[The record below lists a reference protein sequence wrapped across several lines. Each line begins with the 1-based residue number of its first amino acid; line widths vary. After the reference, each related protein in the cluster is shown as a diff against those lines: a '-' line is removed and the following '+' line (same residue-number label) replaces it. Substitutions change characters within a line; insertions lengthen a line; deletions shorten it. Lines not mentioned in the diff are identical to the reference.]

1 MTPALVTLPAARL
14 PSRAAPKGT
23 PLRLL
28 CASNLH
34 LGRATY
40 GVPERLGLDPAR
52 LSMTAAWDGLVDLAR
67 AETVDAVII
76 AGDLIDRENRR
87 FEPLGPIE
95 RGLTALSR
103 DGIPVIAVAGDEDV
117 DALRALVTDAPD
129 GSFRVLGRDGAW
141 ETVDITGRRGATFT
155 IAGWSAP
162 GRAIGGSPVAGL
174 EAAVADAVVLHG
186 TPPGQGRGF
195 APIPA
200 DAVERGPARLW
211 IAGAPM
217 VPSIENVDGVTLLAP
232 GSAAALS
239 PVDVGPRG
247 AWIVDFTV
255 DDFDARQ
262 VPLGA
267 IRFDHV
273 DVDLTGAND
282 DAEIERRV
290 IGALHETLDRAVE
303 ADVASHLAAVCAH
316 LTLYGR
322 SGAYSALPDQLDE
335 IARTVDLQRDG
346 VVLAI
351 TSVTNRVEPDIDLGP
366 LLERA
371 DPVGETARIIQALDA
386 PDLDAMPPPY
396 ADLLRRTVTRLDGVH
411 RSRVF
416 AAVSHDPEP
425 DLDDARDMLRREAWA
440 TLDALIRQRGIDTE
454 GAA

>member
-1 MTPALVTLPAARL
+1 M
-14 PSRAAPKGT
+14 
-23 PLRLL
+23 RLL

-40 GVPERLGLDPAR
+40 GTPGRLGLDPAR
-52 LSMTAAWDGLVDLAR
+52 LSMTAAWDALVDLAR
-67 AETVDAVII
+67 AESVDAVLI

-117 DALRALVTDAPD
+117 DALRALVTDAPE

-141 ETVDITGRRGATFT
+141 ETAEIANNGETVTV
-155 IAGWSAP
+155 AGWSAP
-162 GRAIGGSPVAGL
+162 GRAIGGSPVADL
-174 EAAVADAVVLHG
+174 DLDADVVLLHG
-186 TPPGQGRGF
+186 TPDGQGRGF

-200 DAVERGPARLW
+200 GAVANSPARLW

-217 VPSIENVDGVTLLAP
+217 VPSKEELDGATLLAP
-232 GSAAALS
+232 GSIAALS

-247 AWIVDFTV
+247 AWVVDV
-255 DDFDARQ
+255 GDAVDARQ
-262 VPLGA
+262 VPLAA

-282 DAEIERRV
+282 NAEIETRV

-303 ADVASHLAAVCAH
+303 QDVASHLAAVCAH

-322 SGAYSALPDQLDE
+322 TGAYSALPGQLDE
-335 IARTVDLQRDG
+335 IARAVDLQRDG

-351 TSVTNRVEPDIDLGP
+351 TSTTNRTEPDVDLGP

-371 DPVGETARIIQALDA
+371 DPVGETARIIRSLDA
-386 PDLDAMPPPY
+386 PSIDAMPAPY
-396 ADLLRRTVTRLDGVH
+396 AELLRRTATRLDGVH

-416 AAVSHDPEP
+416 AAVSSDPEP
-425 DLDDARDMLRREAWA
+425 DLDAARELVRREAWA